1 MDLIIEGQPAELEWL
16 RKEIDRELGPQAQL
30 EAVPSQDSEEM
41 NEPLLVALI
50 VALGGPVIVE
60 SIKEILER
68 RYQHLEEIRRLD
80 LQQRDSELRHQYA
93 MTKLQLRLA
102 DGEGEGRRIEEQDL
116 QDLATDVT

>member
-60 SIKEILER
+60 SIKGILER

-80 LQQRDSELRHQYA
+80 LQQRDSEMRHQYE
-93 MTKLQLRLA
+93 MTKLRLRLA
-102 DGEGEGRRIEEQDL
+102 DGEGEERQITEQDL
-116 QDLATDVT
+116 EDLAVDVA

>member
-1 MDLIIEGQPAELEWL
+1 MDLIIQGQPAELEWL

-60 SIKEILER
+60 SIKGILER
-68 RYQHLEEIRRLD
+68 RYQHLEEIRHLD
-80 LQQRDSELRHQYA
+80 LQQRESEMRHQYE
-93 MTKLQLRLA
+93 MTELQLRLA
-102 DGEGEGRRIEEQDL
+102 DGEGEERRITEQDL
-116 QDLATDVT
+116 EDLAADVA